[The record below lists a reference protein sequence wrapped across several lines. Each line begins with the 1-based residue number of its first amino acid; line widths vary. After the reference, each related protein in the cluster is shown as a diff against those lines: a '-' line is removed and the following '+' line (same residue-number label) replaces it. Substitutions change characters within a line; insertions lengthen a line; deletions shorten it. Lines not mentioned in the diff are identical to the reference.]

1 MKHQKTD
8 HPGVLGIPVYRRAA
22 ALPGPIGTV
31 WRFARDWAVYGTQGY
46 PPRVARRLSVINV
59 LSAMVSLMTIP
70 YIALYMAWD
79 FNRLWLPALT
89 LSPQIVLFAVTP
101 LWNRVNDWAAGF
113 HLCIVWLLFAVLYTW
128 YFGRDSGLHFYFLP
142 GVAASMLVFGA
153 DRLRLSATVTLIAFA
168 GFVLTERLFTEPAA
182 FIPHDPLFSDVMFFI
197 TVPFSF
203 FLVYATVLFAF
214 SEASRAEDALEM
226 EHQRSE
232 RLLAN
237 ILPGSIAQRLK
248 ARPDH
253 MIADGLSTVTILFA
267 DVVDF
272 SPRAGR
278 LPASETVNFLNRIFS
293 AFDDLAARHGLEK
306 IKTVGDAYMV
316 AGGLPDPQTD
326 HVAACARMALDMME
340 AVRLI
345 GNDLGETIELRIG
358 LHCGPVVAGVIGTRK
373 YAYDVWGDTVNIAS
387 RLEEYSFPGQIQA
400 SGAVAE
406 ALQGRFRFN
415 HRGAVDLKGIGKTDC
430 WFLKGVYPEQP
441 ASDKAEEMAGEP

>member
-1 MKHQKTD
+1 MKHQKGNAY
-8 HPGVLGIPVYRRAA
+8 PKVARPVPLPDL
-22 ALPGPIGTV
+22 LPGRTAGAF
-31 WRFARDWAVYGTQGY
+31 WRVARAWATYGTGGY
-46 PPRVARRLSVINV
+46 PPRVARRLAVINV
-59 LSAMVSLMTIP
+59 LSAMVSLMTVP
-70 YIALYMAWD
+70 YIALYLAWD
-79 FNRLWLPALT
+79 AKALWLPAVT

-101 LWNRVNDWAAGF
+101 LWNRVNDWASGL
-113 HLCIVWLLFAVLYTW
+113 HLCIVWLFFAVLYTW

-153 DRLRLSATVTLIAFA
+153 DRLRLSVTVTLIAFA
-168 GFVLTERLFTEPAA
+168 GFVLTEQFFRQPAP
-182 FIPHDPLFSDVMFFI
+182 FIPDDPVFADIMFFI

-214 SEASRAEDALEM
+214 REAARAEDALEM

-248 ARPDH
+248 ARPDR
-253 MIADGLSTVTILFA
+253 MIADGLATVTILFA

-272 SPRAGR
+272 TPRAGR
-278 LPASETVNFLNRIFS
+278 LPAAETVNFLNRIFS

-345 GNDLGETIELRIG
+345 GNETGETIELRIG
-358 LHCGPVVAGVIGTRK
+358 IHCGPVIAGVIGTRK
-373 YAYDVWGDTVNIAS
+373 YAYDVWGDTVNIAA
-387 RLEEYSFPGQIQA
+387 RLQEHSVPGGIQA
-400 SGAVAE
+400 SAAVE
-406 ALQGRFRFN
+406 KALQGRFVFE
-415 HRGAVDLKGIGKTDC
+415 HRGPVDMKGVGTTDC
-430 WFLKGVYPEQP
+430 FFLRGI
-441 ASDKAEEMAGEP
+441 AAGQA